1 MAFQDLLNL
10 VGSHGRFQ
18 ILQMAFLLICN
29 VITMPHV
36 ILENFTAAN
45 LGHHCW
51 VHIIDNDTNSN
62 NNSGILSQDDLL
74 KISIPLD
81 SNLRPEKCCHFVQPQ
96 WHLLHFNG
104 SFSNMAEP
112 DTEPCM
118 DGWVYDRRTF
128 LSTTVTEVS
137 GLNHNNPSMNS
148 LQYFSTSTNSVY
160 ALKLLIDLLNT
171 RVMFNDSNDFI
182 YKYLFF

>member
-45 LGHHCW
+45 FGQCL
-51 VHIIDNDTNSN
+51 I
-62 NNSGILSQDDLL
+62 GILSQDDLL
-74 KISIPLD
+74 RISIPLD
-81 SNLRPEKCCHFVQPQ
+81 SNLRPEKCRLFVQPQ

-104 SFSNMAEP
+104 SLSNMAEP
-112 DTEPCM
+112 DTKPCM

-148 LQYFSTSTNSVY
+148 LQ
-160 ALKLLIDLLNT
+160 
-171 RVMFNDSNDFI
+171 
-182 YKYLFF
+182 